1 MKILDN
7 YQQLFSELVSI
18 IESELAKG
26 SSGALGF
33 CGGRSIRPLYEQLLE
48 NPDSISSE
56 NWKKL
61 QFFLVDE
68 RLVSVGSTESNFL
81 QLEKELLEP
90 LREKSLISSKQ
101 SHPALKENCDAESLV
116 ELYQDALHAN
126 GKELLVAFLGVGED
140 GHVASLFPSRLA
152 GMSESGIN
160 QQDFLLVEDSPK
172 PPARRIS
179 ASPNLL
185 RRAKHVFL
193 IFSGS
198 AKRQAWD
205 NFNNPELDIDD
216 CPAKLFFGQGNLNC
230 LVNLA

>member
-18 IESELAKG
+18 IESELSKG

-33 CGGRSIRPLYEQLLE
+33 CGGRSIRSLYEQLLD
-48 NPDSISSE
+48 NPDYISKE

-68 RLVSVGSTESNFL
+68 RLVSVGSRESNFL

-90 LREKSLISSKQ
+90 LRKKSLISSEQ
-101 SHPALKENCDAESLV
+101 MHPALKDDCDAESLI
-116 ELYQDALHAN
+116 ELYQDTLHAN

-140 GHVASLFPSRLA
+140 GHIASLFPGHFSGVL
-152 GMSESGIN
+152 ESGAEE
-160 QQDFLLVEDSPK
+160 QDFLLVEDSPK
-172 PPARRIS
+172 PPLRRIS
-179 ASPNLL
+179 ASPSLL
-185 RRAKHVFL
+185 RRARHVFL

-205 NFNNPELDIDD
+205 NFNNPDLGVDD
-216 CPAKLFFGQGNLNC
+216 CPAKLFFGQSNLSC